1 MIRLIL
7 ADDHAIVRSGLIQ
20 IFATTPDIVVVS
32 EASQSSEVL
41 EQCRRIPCDVLLL
54 DMTMPGLSGI
64 ELIKRLHAENAD
76 LPILVLSM
84 HNETQLITRAL
95 SAGAAGY
102 ITKDSK
108 PEILLSA
115 IRKIATGGK
124 FIDPALVDKL
134 IFNPEARDD
143 LPQDSLSKR
152 ELQVLTMIAAGNPLG
167 FIAER
172 LNLSP
177 KTISTHKIRLMQKLG
192 IDNNADLIRY
202 AMKHELV
209 SGDALIP
216 ESQVEALAKKN
227 LNRR

>member
-20 IFATTPDIVVVS
+20 IFATTTDIVVVS
-32 EASQSSEVL
+32 EASQSEEVL
-41 EQCRRIPCDVLLL
+41 EQCRQIPCDVLLL

-64 ELIKRLHAENAD
+64 ELIKRLHEENLD
-76 LPILVLSM
+76 LPILILSM
-84 HNETQLITRAL
+84 HNETQVITRAL

-108 PEILLSA
+108 SELLLSA
-115 IRKIATGGK
+115 IRKIAAGGK

-134 IFNPEARDD
+134 IFTPQRKDD
-143 LPQDSLSKR
+143 LPQNALSKR
-152 ELQVLTMIAAGNPLG
+152 ELQVLTMISAGHPLG
-167 FIAER
+167 LIAER

-177 KTISTHKIRLMQKLG
+177 KTVSTHKNRLMQKLE

-202 AMKHELV
+202 AMKHELLTPQDFPD
-209 SGDALIP
+209 S
-216 ESQVEALAKKN
+216 
-227 LNRR
+227 

>member
-20 IFATTPDIVVVS
+20 IFATTTDIVVVS
-32 EASQSSEVL
+32 EASQSEEVL
-41 EQCRRIPCDVLLL
+41 EQCRQIPCDVLLL

-64 ELIKRLHAENAD
+64 ELIKRLHEENLD
-76 LPILVLSM
+76 LPILILSM
-84 HNETQLITRAL
+84 HNETQVITRAL

-108 PEILLSA
+108 SELLLSA
-115 IRKIATGGK
+115 IRKVAAGGK

-134 IFNPEARDD
+134 IFTPQRKDD
-143 LPQDSLSKR
+143 LPQNALSKR
-152 ELQVLTMIAAGNPLG
+152 ELQVLTMISAGHPLG
-167 FIAER
+167 LIAER

-177 KTISTHKIRLMQKLG
+177 KTVSTHKNRLMQKLE

-202 AMKHELV
+202 AMKHELLTPQDFPD
-209 SGDALIP
+209 S
-216 ESQVEALAKKN
+216 
-227 LNRR
+227 

>member
-32 EASQSSEVL
+32 EASQSDEVL
-41 EQCRRIPCDVLLL
+41 EQCRQIPCDVLLL

-64 ELIKRLHAENAD
+64 ELIKRLHEENLD
-76 LPILVLSM
+76 FPILILSM
-84 HNETQLITRAL
+84 HNETQVITRAL

-108 PEILLSA
+108 PELLLSA
-115 IRKIATGGK
+115 IRKVAAGGK

-134 IFNPEARDD
+134 IFTPQRKDD
-143 LPQDSLSKR
+143 LPQNALSKR
-152 ELQVLTMIAAGNPLG
+152 ELQVLTMISAGHPLG
-167 FIAER
+167 LIAER

-177 KTISTHKIRLMQKLG
+177 KTVSTHKNRLMQKLE

-202 AMKHELV
+202 AMKHELLTPQDFPD
-209 SGDALIP
+209 S
-216 ESQVEALAKKN
+216 
-227 LNRR
+227 